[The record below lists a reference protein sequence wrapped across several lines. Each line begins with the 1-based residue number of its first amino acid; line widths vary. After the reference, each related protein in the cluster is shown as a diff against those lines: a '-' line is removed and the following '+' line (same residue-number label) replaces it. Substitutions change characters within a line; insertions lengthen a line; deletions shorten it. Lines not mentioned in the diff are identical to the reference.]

1 MTEQK
6 KRILFVNDEMRMG
19 GVARVL
25 NTLMA
30 SLPADRYEID
40 LLILHKR
47 GMNGSIVLEQDF
59 KQQLYTLGYAGE
71 LLCCAPWIAVAL
83 YGVYEI
89 LRNFRKLIS
98 LEVLCL
104 AFSFAAALGA
114 SWLSGHTL
122 DQFMKNDQYTIGNN
136 PTDVEQ
142 KYFQELTDAVNS
154 GDEAKTADA
163 VVKCFI
169 SDYFTWTNKDGNYEV
184 GGLQYVYQQ
193 KRGVLET
200 QSRWT
205 FYGDLDLYISQ
216 YGRANLLQVKD
227 ITTGGATKTDDFVV
241 KAVTPEETLPCYY
254 VEAHWT
260 YENSSKIDVDSFQK
274 QGAFYVGKTSSG
286 RMEIVAFYDTIG
298 GSDSTATEST
308 SAAQEG

>member
-1 MTEQK
+1 MTNPVNPQQNGRPSRSVPSGMPQK
-6 KRILFVNDEMRMG
+6 RTVRRK
-19 GVARVL
+19 
-25 NTLMA
+25 
-30 SLPADRYEID
+30 ID
-40 LLILHKR
+40 PVKKKHKKINNA
-47 GMNGSIVLEQDF
+47 MIVLMLVVSLITIGAF
-59 KQQLYTLGYAGE
+59 AFNIYKVVMKKSAATGTTLSTDTGT
-71 LLCCAPWIAVAL
+71 
-83 YGVYEI
+83 
-89 LRNFRKLIS
+89 S
-98 LEVLCL
+98 
-104 AFSFAAALGA
+104 
-114 SWLSGHTL
+114 
-122 DQFMKNDQYTIGNN
+122 MKNDQYTIGNN